1 MRSEQPDGFKLMP
14 KGLEKEL
21 CEFREPDDA
30 TNKHRDESALI

>member
-1 MRSEQPDGFKLMP
+1 MRSEQLDGFKLMP

-21 CEFREPDDA
+21 CKFRELDA